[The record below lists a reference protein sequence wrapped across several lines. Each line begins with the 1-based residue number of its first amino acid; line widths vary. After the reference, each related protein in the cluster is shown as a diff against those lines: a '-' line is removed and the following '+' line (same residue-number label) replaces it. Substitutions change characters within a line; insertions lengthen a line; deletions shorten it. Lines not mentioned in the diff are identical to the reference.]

1 MSKVR
6 SCRNCGG
13 LTGTVPQH
21 VQVLRAQL
29 HETQE
34 NYSRLKES
42 YNTLRCEFV
51 TLQNCYQAICSDPNV

>member
-1 MSKVR
+1 M
-6 SCRNCGG
+6 
-13 LTGTVPQH
+13 LTEYACQH

-51 TLQNCYQAICSDPNV
+51 TLQNCYQAICSDAHP